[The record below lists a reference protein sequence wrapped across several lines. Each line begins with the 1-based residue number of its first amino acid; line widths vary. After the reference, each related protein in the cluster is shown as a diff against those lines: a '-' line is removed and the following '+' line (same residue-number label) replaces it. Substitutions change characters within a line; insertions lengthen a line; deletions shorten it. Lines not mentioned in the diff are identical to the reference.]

1 MRMLSPSAQQL
12 THRTP
17 RVKLLVS
24 EARSI
29 LLRHVL
35 TVAYNKK
42 ILGRYFLVEEVKK
55 QGKDFLVSGTGH
67 GLHKEVVLS
76 ASAIV
81 TLSKFREYEIEV
93 GNHYAKYILC

>member
-1 MRMLSPSAQQL
+1 MLKPSAQQL
-12 THRTP
+12 AKRTP
-17 RVKLLVS
+17 SVKLLVS

-35 TVAYNKK
+35 TVAYDKK

-67 GLHKEVVLS
+67 GLHKEVTLT

-81 TLSKFREYEIEV
+81 ALSKFRQYEIEV
-93 GNHYAKYILC
+93 GDHYAKYILC